1 MSFFINLTLSI
12 LIPFLAV
19 IKGSLT
25 LDGAIV
31 AGITGL
37 IHLSTGIS
45 PALYIMAF
53 FITSSILTKVGMNKK
68 RMLEEK
74 YVEESKRSSIQ
85 VLCNSLLATLSCI
98 MLLLTGAQNGAS
110 ACFGLSSFQIF
121 LYGIIPGFYSC
132 TNGDTWS
139 SEVGILSKTQP
150 FHIITFKQVPAGTN
164 GGVSS
169 LGLISG
175 FGGSLLIGLLGGLVF
190 LMNCPFDIT
199 LFVLVS
205 SSITISGVLGNLLDS
220 ILGGTLQYSGW
231 DEKRK
236 CVVRKSGD
244 NVIRI
249 SGVDVLSNS
258 AINFITSSI
267 SGIICGCLFLYLRSI
282 Y

>member
-1 MSFFINLTLSI
+1 MHFIINLILSI
-12 LIPFLAV
+12 LIPILAV

-25 LDGAIV
+25 LDGALT
-31 AGITGL
+31 AGITFMV
-37 IHLSTGIS
+37 HLTVGIS
-45 PALYIMAF
+45 PAVFIMAF
-53 FITSSILTKVGMNKK
+53 FLTSSILTKVGMNKK
-68 RMLEEK
+68 RKLEEK

-85 VLCNSLLATLSCI
+85 VLCNSLLATISCI
-98 MLLLTGAQNGAS
+98 MLLLTDAPNGTS
-110 ACFGLSSFQIF
+110 ACFGLSSFQVF

-139 SEVGILSKTQP
+139 SEVGILSKTHP

-175 FGGSLLIGLLGGLVF
+175 FCGSLLIGLIGGLVF

-199 LFVLVS
+199 LFILTS
-205 SSITISGVLGNLLDS
+205 SSITISGVIGNLLDS

-244 NVIRI
+244 NVTRI

-258 AINFITSSI
+258 AINFITSSM
-267 SGIICGCLFLYLRSI
+267 SGIICGCLFLYIRYI